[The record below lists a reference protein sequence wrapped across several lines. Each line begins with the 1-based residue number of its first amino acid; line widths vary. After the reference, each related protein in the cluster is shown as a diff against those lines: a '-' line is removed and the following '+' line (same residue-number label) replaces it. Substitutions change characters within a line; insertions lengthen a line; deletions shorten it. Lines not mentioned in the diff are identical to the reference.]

1 MDEKMLQPRENK
13 MGTMPIGKLIITM
26 SLPMII
32 SMLVQ
37 ALYNVIDSIFIAKYS
52 SDALAAVTYAFPLQ
66 NLMIG
71 FATGTGVGINALLS
85 KSLGEKN
92 FKKANKTAG
101 NGVLLGGVAYLL
113 FLIIGI
119 FFSEAFIAFQTDT
132 PAVIRAGKEYLS
144 ICCIFSFGIFGEI
157 MFERLMQSTGKT
169 ILSMFSQ
176 GIGAI
181 INIILD
187 PIFIFGYFDI
197 PALGAAG
204 AAIATV
210 IGQICAFIIA
220 IFLNHF
226 FNREIR
232 LSLRC
237 FKPNFKIIGSIYAV
251 GIPSILMMAIGSVM
265 TTCMNKIL
273 YGFSDLA
280 ASVFGV
286 YFKLQS
292 FIFMPIFGLNNGV
305 IPVIAY
311 NFGARNKKRMLD
323 AIKVGMIIA
332 LSVMFVGLLLMQIFP
347 GPALKMFMT
356 QTDASNLIAEATNQE
371 MLNLGIP
378 ALRTISLSFIFAG
391 ICIVLGSSFQALG
404 KGIYSMLVSFA
415 RQIVVLIPAAYLFSL
430 TGNVNMVWWAFPIA
444 EIASLA
450 ASLIMF
456 LHLYKTTISKI
467 ED

>member
-1 MDEKMLQPRENK
+1 MEEYCYMDENITQFKENK

-37 ALYNVIDSIFIAKYS
+37 ALYNVVDSVFIAQYS
-52 SDALAAVTYAFPLQ
+52 KDALAAVSYAFPAQ
-66 NLMIG
+66 NLLIG
-71 FATGTGVGINALLS
+71 FATGTGVGVNALLS

-101 NGVLLGGVAYLL
+101 NGLLLAGLAYLI
-113 FLIIGI
+113 FLIVGL
-119 FFSEAFIAFQTDT
+119 FFSETIIAFQTKT
-132 PAVIRAGKEYLS
+132 PAVIEAGRKYLS
-144 ICCIFSFGIFGEI
+144 ICCIFSFGVFGEI

-169 ILSMFSQ
+169 VLSMFSQ
-176 GIGAI
+176 GVGAI

-187 PIFIFGYFDI
+187 PIFIFGYFGV
-197 PALGAAG
+197 PAMGAAG

-210 IGQICAFIIA
+210 IGQIGAFILA
-220 IFLNHF
+220 IILNHH

-232 LSLRC
+232 LTLPC
-237 FKPNFKIIGSIYAV
+237 FKPDFRIIGTIYVVAV
-251 GIPSILMMAIGSVM
+251 PSILMVGIGSIM

-273 YGFSDLA
+273 NGFSDLA

-292 FIFMPIFGLNNGV
+292 FVFMPIFGLNNGV

-311 NFGARNKKRMLD
+311 NYGARKRKRMMD
-323 AIKVGMIIA
+323 AIKVAAIIA
-332 LSVMFVGLLLMQIFP
+332 ISVMLIGLILMQVFP
-347 GPALKMFMT
+347 ETALRLF
-356 QTDASNLIAEATNQE
+356 DADESMMA
-371 MLNLGIP
+371 LGVP

-391 ICIVLGSSFQALG
+391 LCIVLGSSFQALG
-404 KGIYSMLVSFA
+404 KGVYSMLVSFA

-430 TGNVNMVWWAFPIA
+430 TGNVNMVWWAFPLA
-444 EIASLA
+444 EIASVA
-450 ASLIMF
+450 VSVGMF

-467 ED
+467 EK